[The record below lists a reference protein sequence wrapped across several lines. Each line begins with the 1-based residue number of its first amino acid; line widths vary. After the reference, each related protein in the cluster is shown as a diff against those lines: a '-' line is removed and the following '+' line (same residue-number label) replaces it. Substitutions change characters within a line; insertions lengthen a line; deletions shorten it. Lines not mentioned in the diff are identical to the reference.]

1 MHDGNVR
8 VSRDRRWALGLERRP
23 YPLIE
28 VEGVHVIEVACA
40 VVSTKEVHAV
50 MVDDASRAVARA
62 GHSPGRRNL
71 APLRRDKVELV
82 KVCAHPRGQS
92 QPRIDARKPLPSSAR
107 RARDAPLL
115 YDPS

>member
-92 QPRIDARKPLPSSAR
+92 QPSTDPHDRWP

-115 YDPS
+115 

>member
-1 MHDGNVR
+1 MHDRDVR
-8 VSRDRRWALGLERRP
+8 VSRDRRGALGLERRP

-28 VEGVHVIEVACA
+28 VERVHIIQVARA
-40 VVSTKEVHAV
+40 VVPTKEVHAV
-50 MVDDASRAVARA
+50 MVDDARRAVARA
-62 GHSPGRRNL
+62 RHSPGRRDL
-71 APLRRDKVELV
+71 APLRRHKVELV
-82 KVCAHPRGQS
+82 KVCAERGQS